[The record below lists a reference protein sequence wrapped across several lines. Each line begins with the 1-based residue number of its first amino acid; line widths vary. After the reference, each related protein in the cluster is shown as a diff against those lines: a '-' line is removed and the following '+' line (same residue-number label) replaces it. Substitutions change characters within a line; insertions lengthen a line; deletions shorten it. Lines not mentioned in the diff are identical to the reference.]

1 MRRSRLETRADQNR
15 LLAEPSRLMI
25 LDALGE
31 RPRLISELAEI
42 TGLHRN
48 TLRAHLAQLQ
58 DAGLVRA
65 ERREPVGPGRP
76 AIRYRLQRDLAVSGA
91 EQRLLVQ
98 ALVAMVAR
106 AYDQGADAMAA
117 EEGERIGR
125 ELATRIELP
134 DVHAAVR
141 QVSSVL
147 RRLAFSPR
155 VTRQGPDSEIAL
167 RSCPFEVHADD
178 PRGAI
183 ICAFHL
189 GLIRGVV
196 AGASPDDRHTVRLL
210 PHVEPGLCR
219 AEISFG

>member
-1 MRRSRLETRADQNR
+1 MRRSRLETLADENR

-25 LDALGE
+25 LDALGG

-58 DAGLVRA
+58 DAGLVRS
-65 ERREPVGPGRP
+65 ERRQPVGPGRP
-76 AIRYRLQRDLAVSGA
+76 AIRYRLHQELAESGA
-91 EQRLLVQ
+91 EQRLLVR

-125 ELATRIELP
+125 ELATRISAP

-155 VTRQGPDSEIAL
+155 VMREGPESEIAL
-167 RSCPFEVHADD
+167 RSCPFEVRAGD

-196 AGASPDDRHTVRLL
+196 AGASPDGRHSVRLL
-210 PHVEPGLCR
+210 PHVEPGLCQ
-219 AEISFG
+219 AEISFA

>member
-1 MRRSRLETRADQNR
+1 MRSSRLESRADQNR

-25 LDALGE
+25 LDALGD
-31 RPRLISELAEI
+31 RPLLISELAAI

-48 TLRAHLAQLQ
+48 TLRSHLAQLQ
-58 DAGLVRA
+58 DAGLVRT
-65 ERREPVGPGRP
+65 ERREPIGPGRP
-76 AIRYRLQRDLAVSGA
+76 AIRYRLHQELAASGA
-91 EQRLLVQ
+91 EQRLLVR

-106 AYDQGADAMAA
+106 AYDRGADAMAA

-125 ELATRIELP
+125 ELATRLNLP
-134 DVHAAVR
+134 DIHATVR
-141 QVSSVL
+141 QVTSVL
-147 RRLAFSPR
+147 RRLAFAPR
-155 VTRQGPDSEIAL
+155 VMREGSESEIAL

-196 AGASPDDRHTVRLL
+196 AGAGPGGGHRVRLL

-219 AEISFG
+219 TQISFG